1 MIIFKT
7 PWPWYFS
14 GVIIGLF
21 VPLLFFLGGKAFG
34 ISASLKHICALFP
47 NQKIKYFIYNWKQ
60 EGGWNLYFVA
70 GIVIGAWLANF
81 LFDSEKVIQ
90 ISEKTKQSLSAIG
103 ITDFKGLV
111 PAEIFNWNY
120 LRTIPGV
127 IQLAIGGLL
136 IGFGTRYAGGCTS
149 GHAISGLSNLQLSSL
164 IAVIG
169 FFSGGLVATHLLLPL
184 ILS

>member
-21 VPLLFFLGGKAFG
+21 VPLLFFLGGKTFG
-34 ISASLKHICALFP
+34 VSASLRHICALFP

-60 EGGWNLYFVA
+60 EGGWNLHFVV

-81 LFDSEKVIQ
+81 LFDNEMVIQ

-111 PAEIFNWNY
+111 PAEIFNWSY
-120 LRTIPGV
+120 LRTIPGF

-149 GHAISGLSNLQLSSL
+149 GHAISGLSNLQFTSL

-184 ILS
+184 ILG